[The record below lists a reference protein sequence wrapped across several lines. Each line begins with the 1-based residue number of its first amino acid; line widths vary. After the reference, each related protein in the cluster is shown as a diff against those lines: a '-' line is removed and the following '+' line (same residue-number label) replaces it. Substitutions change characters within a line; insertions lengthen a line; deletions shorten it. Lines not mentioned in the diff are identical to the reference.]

1 MNILRFKDNEGKYW
15 VRISKAQARKLFESG
30 EKVCFCPCKMRPFG
44 WAHAG
49 IMMEKD
55 FNLYSSFNRV
65 LERFEFRNC
74 NPEMGKYTSFYKME
88 V

>member
-30 EKVCFCPCKMRPFG
+30 QKVVFCPCKSRPFG
-44 WAHAG
+44 WIPSG
-49 IMMEKD
+49 IVMEKD
-55 FNLYSSFNRV
+55 DYESFQQRV
-65 LERFEFRNC
+65 EKFEFCLC
-74 NPEMGKYTSFYKME
+74 NAEMGKYTSFYKME